1 MSTLS
6 ALSSPLLRRTW
17 TCRACI
23 RSQRQTIPQ
32 RQGSWQQWGTRAR
45 ENSLASRIGA
55 QRAFAS
61 SANES
66 ASASAGDAAKAA
78 GRNAKSSKRRRR
90 LVLIGG
96 GVVVGATAIAVNEDA
111 RHVYV
116 AAQRSY
122 RVVSTLVLNIREYV
136 HSLVYGHKGP

>member
-6 ALSSPLLRRTW
+6 AFSSPLLRRTW

-23 RSQRQTIPQ
+23 QSQRQTISQ
-32 RQGSWQQWGTRAR
+32 RQTLWQQRGTRAGQ
-45 ENSLASRIGA
+45 NSLADRIGA
-55 QRAFAS
+55 LRAFAS
-61 SANES
+61 GANES
-66 ASASAGDAAKAA
+66 ASAAAKAA
-78 GRNAKSSKRRRR
+78 GRNARSSRRRR
-90 LVLIGG
+90 KLVLIGG
-96 GVVVGATAIAVNEDA
+96 GLVIGAAAVAVNEDA

-136 HSLVYGHKGP
+136 CMGVVAVYGRIGS